1 MRRRWLSFFFRV
13 VIFFHFFSLK
23 LLARSLTLSFSLS
36 LPLSLSRSIPRQPHP
51 FQSGDRPYLVSGAD
65 DRTAKVWD
73 YQTKAC
79 VHTLEGHAHNVSAV
93 AFHPELPLIVTGSE
107 DGAARLWHAAT
118 YRLEASLSY
127 GLERLW
133 AVGAARGST
142 AVALGYD
149 DGVVLVSAGRDDPV
163 ASMDSGG
170 RAVWARQADVC
181 GAALRSLGAA
191 ELEAAEDGERLPLAA
206 KDLGSCDCYP
216 QQLAHSPNGRFV
228 AAAGDGEYSI
238 YTALAWRSKAY
249 GPGLD
254 LAWAEDSASFAVRE
268 SPALIRIHR
277 QFKDV
282 GALRPPEAAEGVH
295 GAGPLL
301 GVRCAESVLFYDW
314 ELVTSYGSNGADS
327 VVPVGPSA
335 RLDVAARDVRWSES
349 RRLVAVTTDSAFY
362 VLQFNADAAAAAAQ
376 RAADRA
382 GLEEEEY
389 EEEEDEP
396 EVFELLHE
404 VPDAALTCVWVGDAF
419 VYANGARKLCVCVGG
434 DVTTLAHWD
443 RPQLLLGAVTGA
455 AAAGGAAASSGP
467 ASSGRVYAI
476 DRAHG
481 ISGYSLQLPVIEYKS
496 MVLAGDMEGAA
507 AALSAVPAA
516 SRDDVARFLEKRGLR
531 DLAAEVAVDAEYRF
545 DLAISR
551 GDLAGARELLQTP
564 VAPGGAAGAAA
575 AAAEGGLAVGGN
587 ESRWRALGDAAL
599 AAGDLS
605 LAAACL
611 RAAGD
616 AGGLLL
622 LAASVGDV
630 ETLRELAEGGVI
642 GKREG
647 GAPSSVHGKANV
659 AFAAALLLGD
669 AAAAVDVL
677 AAAGRAPEAAL
688 FARSHAPSKVSAA
701 LAAWKRGLSKVNPR
715 AAEALADPGEYPNL
729 FPGWA
734 EALAAES
741 ESGGGGGAVRAARAA
756 APAAARAPS
765 ANGHA
770 AAAAARLHPAAAA
783 AAPSA
788 APAAVAPPPLPPPQP
803 APAVAAAPSPPPKP
817 AAAPPPPASA
827 AAPPPAPA
835 AAAPPRPPA
844 PAAAAPPP
852 PPAPSAAALKPE
864 SHDDAFAD
872 PAAAAAKD
880 DGELDLDEFGD
891 IEDEDGDEGEAAAA
905 PAPPLAPVAAAP
917 PAPEAAPPPPP
928 PPAAAVAPP
937 PPPAPAPAP
946 PAPKP
951 AAPAPVAAA
960 VAAPQPPPAP
970 APPAATED
978 EEEDEDDWGV

>member
-1 MRRRWLSFFFRV
+1 M
-13 VIFFHFFSLK
+13 
-23 LLARSLTLSFSLS
+23 
-36 LPLSLSRSIPRQPHP
+36 
-51 FQSGDRPYLVSGAD
+51 
-65 DRTAKVWD
+65 
-73 YQTKAC
+73 
-79 VHTLEGHAHNVSAV
+79 EGHAHNVSAV

-142 AVALGYD
+142 AIALGYD

-170 RAVWARQADVC
+170 KAVWARQADVC

-228 AAAGDGEYSI
+228 AATGDGEYSI

-254 LAWAEDSASFAVRE
+254 LAWADDSASFAVRE
-268 SPALIRIHR
+268 SPALIRVHR

-314 ELVTSYGSNGADS
+314 DLITSFGSNGDG

-362 VLQFNADAAAAAAQ
+362 ILQYDAEAATAAAQ

-382 GLEEEEY
+382 GM
-389 EEEEDEP
+389 EEEDYGEEDENEP

-443 RPQLLLGAVTGA
+443 RPQLLLGAVAGTAATSSTSSGANA
-455 AAAGGAAASSGP
+455 AAAAAPSSSP
-467 ASSGRVYAI
+467 GRVYAI

-481 ISGYSLQLPVIEYKS
+481 IAGYSLQLPVIEYKS
-496 MVLAGDMEGAA
+496 LVLAGDMGGAA
-507 AALSAVPAA
+507 AALPAVPLA

-545 DLAISR
+545 ELAVSR
-551 GDLAGARELLQTP
+551 GDLQGARELLQLP
-564 VAPGGAAGAAA
+564 VAAAGALK
-575 AAAEGGLAVGGN
+575 GGLAVGGSGGGGGN

-630 ETLRELAEGGVI
+630 ATLRELAEGGVL
-642 GKREG
+642 G
-647 GAPSSVHGKANV
+647 GNKKEESSSASHGKANV

-669 AAAAVDVL
+669 AGAAVDVL

-701 LAAWKRGLSKVNPR
+701 LAAWKRGLEKVNPR

-734 EALAAES
+734 EALAAEG
-741 ESGGGGGAVRAARAA
+741 EKSGGGGVRASPSPSART
-756 APAAARAPS
+756 PS

-770 AAAAARLHPAAAA
+770 AAAAAAAASPAPA
-783 AAPSA
+783 AAPSPP
-788 APAAVAPPPLPPPQP
+788 PAAVAPPPP
-803 APAVAAAPSPPPKP
+803 VV
-817 AAAPPPPASA
+817 APPPPPP
-827 AAPPPAPA
+827 PPPAPA
-835 AAAPPRPPA
+835 APKQPEVEEDDDDAFAEPA
-844 PAAAAPPP
+844 PAATAASPP
-852 PPAPSAAALKPE
+852 PPAKKE
-864 SHDDAFAD
+864 EDE
-872 PAAAAAKD
+872 
-880 DGELDLDEFGD
+880 GELDLDEFD
-891 IEDEDGDEGEAAAA
+891 DVEEEEEVEEEQAPPPPPPPPPAPKAA
-905 PAPPLAPVAAAP
+905 PPPPPPAPLAPP
-917 PAPEAAPPPPP
+917 PPPPPP
-928 PPAAAVAPP
+928 PPAAPKPAAAAPAPVAAAPP
-937 PPPAPAPAP
+937 PPPAPAPA
-946 PAPKP
+946 
-951 AAPAPVAAA
+951 A
-960 VAAPQPPPAP
+960 VA
-970 APPAATED
+970 TEE

>member
-1 MRRRWLSFFFRV
+1 M
-13 VIFFHFFSLK
+13 
-23 LLARSLTLSFSLS
+23 
-36 LPLSLSRSIPRQPHP
+36 
-51 FQSGDRPYLVSGAD
+51 
-65 DRTAKVWD
+65 
-73 YQTKAC
+73 
-79 VHTLEGHAHNVSAV
+79 

-142 AVALGYD
+142 AIALGYD

-170 RAVWARQADVC
+170 KLVWARQADVS

-206 KDLGSCDCYP
+206 KDMGSCDCYP
-216 QQLAHSPNGRFV
+216 QQLTHSPNGRFV
-228 AAAGDGEYSI
+228 AAAGDGEWSI

-254 LAWAEDSASFAVRE
+254 LAWADDSASFAVRE
-268 SPALIRIHR
+268 SQALIRLHR
-277 QFKDV
+277 QFKPV
-282 GALRPPEAAEGVH
+282 GVLRPPEAAEGVH

-314 ELVTSYGSNGADS
+314 ELITSYGTSADV
-327 VVPVGPSA
+327 VVPCGPSA
-335 RLDVAARDVRWSES
+335 RLDVAARDVAWSES

-362 VLQFNADAAAAAAQ
+362 ILRYDADAAAAAAQ

-382 GLEEEEY
+382 GTEEEY
-389 EEEEDEP
+389 EEEEEEDI

-404 VPDAALTCVWVGDAF
+404 IPDAALTCVWVGDAF
-419 VYANGARKLCVCVGG
+419 VYANGARRLCVCVGG
-434 DVTTLAHWD
+434 DVTTLAHLD
-443 RPQLLLGAVTGA
+443 RPQLLLGAVSQQQASASA
-455 AAAGGAAASSGP
+455 AAPSTST
-467 ASSGRVYAI
+467 SSGRVYAI

-481 ISGYSLQLPVIEYKS
+481 IAGYSLQLPVIEYKS
-496 MVLAGDMEGAA
+496 LVLAGDMEGAA
-507 AALSAVPAA
+507 AALPGVPAS
-516 SRDDVARFLEKRGLR
+516 SRDDVARFLEKRGLK

-545 DLAISR
+545 ELAVSR
-551 GDLAGARELLQTP
+551 GDLAGARELLQLP
-564 VAPGGAAGAAA
+564 VAAPVAAGEAGAAA
-575 AAAEGGLAVGGN
+575 AGAAVKGGLATSGGGGN

-642 GKREG
+642 GGGSGGKEG
-647 GAPSSVHGKANV
+647 ESSHGKANV

-688 FARSHAPSKVSAA
+688 FARSHAPSKVGAA
-701 LAAWKRGLSKVNPR
+701 LSAWKSGLAKVNPR

-734 EALAAES
+734 EALAAEGS
-741 ESGGGGGAVRAARAA
+741 SPPPRASSAKAAVA
-756 APAAARAPS
+756 AAARPPS

-770 AAAAARLHPAAAA
+770 AAAAVAAAA
-783 AAPSA
+783 VP
-788 APAAVAPPPLPPPQP
+788 PPAVASPPPPPPPQQQQP
-803 APAVAAAPSPPPKP
+803 KAPSPPPKP
-817 AAAPPPPASA
+817 AAAVAPPPP
-827 AAPPPAPA
+827 PV
-835 AAAPPRPPA
+835 
-844 PAAAAPPP
+844 AAAAPPP
-852 PPAPSAAALKPE
+852 
-864 SHDDAFAD
+864 
-872 PAAAAAKD
+872 
-880 DGELDLDEFGD
+880 
-891 IEDEDGDEGEAAAA
+891 
-905 PAPPLAPVAAAP
+905 
-917 PAPEAAPPPPP
+917 
-928 PPAAAVAPP
+928 PP
-937 PPPAPAPAP
+937 PPPAPAPAAAAPPAPEQPDFEDDDDAFAEPAAAAPAAATKDEGELDLDEFDDVEEEEEVEEEAAPAPVAPPPPPPPAPKAASPPPPPPAAVAPPPPPPPPPAVVASPPP

-960 VAAPQPPPAP
+960 VAPPPPPAP
-970 APPAATED
+970 PAPTAATED

>member
-1 MRRRWLSFFFRV
+1 M
-13 VIFFHFFSLK
+13 
-23 LLARSLTLSFSLS
+23 
-36 LPLSLSRSIPRQPHP
+36 
-51 FQSGDRPYLVSGAD
+51 
-65 DRTAKVWD
+65 
-73 YQTKAC
+73 
-79 VHTLEGHAHNVSAV
+79 HTLEGHAHNVSAV

-107 DGAARLWHAAT
+107 DGACRLWHAAT

-133 AVGAARGST
+133 AVGAARGS
-142 AVALGYD
+142 AAIALGYD

-163 ASMDSGG
+163 ASMDGGG

-181 GAALRSLGAA
+181 GAALRSLGRA
-191 ELEAAEDGERLPLAA
+191 ELAAAEDGERLPLAA

-228 AAAGDGEYSI
+228 AACGDGEWSI

-249 GPGLD
+249 GAGLD
-254 LAWAEDSASFAVRE
+254 LAWADDSASFAVRE
-268 SPALIRIHR
+268 SPALVRVHR
-277 QFKDV
+277 QFKAA

-314 ELVTSYGSNGADS
+314 ELVTSFGGGGGADS
-327 VVPVGPSA
+327 VIPVGPSA

-362 VLQFNADAAAAAAQ
+362 ILRFDAAAAAAAAQ
-376 RAADRA
+376 LAADRA
-382 GLEEEEY
+382 GLEEEDREDDG
-389 EEEEDEP
+389 EEDP

-443 RPQLLLGAVTGA
+443 RPQLLLGAVAGA
-455 AAAGGAAASSGP
+455 AAASGAAGAGATP
-467 ASSGRVYAI
+467 SSGRVYAI

-481 ISGYSLQLPVIEYKS
+481 IAGYSLQLPVIEYKS
-496 MVLAGDMEGAA
+496 LVLAGDMDGAA
-507 AALSAVPAA
+507 AALPGVPAA
-516 SRDDVARFLEKRGLR
+516 ARDDVARFLEKRGLR

-545 DLAISR
+545 ELAVSR
-551 GDLAGARELLQTP
+551 GDLAGARELLLLQG
-564 VAPGGAAGAAA
+564 APAAA
-575 AAAEGGLAVGGN
+575 AAGPRAAAAKGGLGAALGGT

-642 GKREG
+642 GG
-647 GAPSSVHGKANV
+647 GAASGEGKDPAAHGKANV

-669 AAAAVDVL
+669 AGAAVDVL

-688 FARSHAPSKVSAA
+688 FARSHAPSKVGAA
-701 LAAWKRGLSKVNPR
+701 LRAWKAGLARVNPR

-734 EALAAES
+734 EALAAEGR
-741 ESGGGGGAVRAARAA
+741 GGGGGAGAPSARAAAA
-756 APAAARAPS
+756 APAAAAPAAAPAARPPS

-770 AAAAARLHPAAAA
+770 AAAAPAAAA
-783 AAPSA
+783 AAAPAPSPPKPA
-788 APAAVAPPPLPPPQP
+788 TAVAPPPVAAAAPPPPPPASAAPPPPPAPEQPESEDDDDAFAEPAAAAPAAAAAPTKDEGELDMDEFDDVEDEEEEEVEDAAAAPAPVAPPPPAPKAASPPPPPPPAAVASPPPPPPPPAPAAVAPPP
-803 APAVAAAPSPPPKP
+803 
-817 AAAPPPPASA
+817 
-827 AAPPPAPA
+827 
-835 AAAPPRPPA
+835 
-844 PAAAAPPP
+844 
-852 PPAPSAAALKPE
+852 
-864 SHDDAFAD
+864 
-872 PAAAAAKD
+872 
-880 DGELDLDEFGD
+880 
-891 IEDEDGDEGEAAAA
+891 
-905 PAPPLAPVAAAP
+905 
-917 PAPEAAPPPPP
+917 PPPP
-928 PPAAAVAPP
+928 PPA
-937 PPPAPAPAP
+937 
-946 PAPKP
+946 APKP

-960 VAAPQPPPAP
+960 VAPPPPTAPPAP
-970 APPAATED
+970 ATED

>member
-1 MRRRWLSFFFRV
+1 MSLSFFFLE
-13 VIFFHFFSLK
+13 FFFLEFFSFF
-23 LLARSLTLSFSLS
+23 SFAQPLLS
-36 LPLSLSRSIPRQPHP
+36 LLLSSSPPP
-51 FQSGDRPYLVSGAD
+51 PPPPPTTTTWKKGDRPYLVSGAD

-142 AVALGYD
+142 AIALGYD

-170 RAVWARQADVC
+170 KAVWARQADVC

-206 KDLGSCDCYP
+206 KELGSCDCYP
-216 QQLAHSPNGRFV
+216 QQLTHSPNGRFV

-254 LAWAEDSASFAVRE
+254 LAWADDSASFAVRE
-268 SPALIRIHR
+268 SPALIRVHR
-277 QFKDV
+277 QFRDA

-314 ELVTSYGSNGADS
+314 ELVTSFGGNGGAEG

-362 VLQFNADAAAAAAQ
+362 ILRYDAEAAAAAAQ

-389 EEEEDEP
+389 EEDENEP

-419 VYANGARKLCVCVGG
+419 VFANGARKLCVCVGG

-443 RPQLLLGAVTGA
+443 RPQLLLGAVAGA
-455 AAAGGAAASSGP
+455 TAAGGGGGGATSS
-467 ASSGRVYAI
+467 SSGRVYAI

-481 ISGYSLQLPVIEYKS
+481 IAGYSLQLPVIEYKS
-496 MVLAGDMEGAA
+496 LVLAGDMEGAA
-507 AALSAVPAA
+507 AALPAVPQA
-516 SRDDVARFLEKRGLR
+516 SRDDVARFLEKRGMR
-531 DLAAEVAVDAEYRF
+531 DLAAEVAIDAEYRF
-545 DLAISR
+545 ELAVSR
-551 GDLAGARELLQTP
+551 GDLAGARELLQLP
-564 VAPGGAAGAAA
+564 AVPASSAGGAK
-575 AAAEGGLAVGGN
+575 GGLALAGSGSGGN

-642 GKREG
+642 GSKKAGG
-647 GAPSSVHGKANV
+647 GAAASSHGKANV

-669 AAAAVDVL
+669 AATAVDVL

-688 FARSHAPSKVSAA
+688 FARSHAPSKVGPA
-701 LAAWKRGLSKVNPR
+701 LRAWKQGLSKVNPR

-734 EALAAES
+734 EALAAE
-741 ESGGGGGAVRAARAA
+741 EEAEEARRQGGGARASASAA
-756 APAAARAPS
+756 AAAKRPPS

-770 AAAAARLHPAAAA
+770 AASAA
-783 AAPSA
+783 AAPA
-788 APAAVAPPPLPPPQP
+788 AVAAAAVAPPPPPPPAPPAPVAAAPSPPKPAAVAPPP
-803 APAVAAAPSPPPKP
+803 VAA
-817 AAAPPPPASA
+817 
-827 AAPPPAPA
+827 
-835 AAAPPRPPA
+835 
-844 PAAAAPPP
+844 
-852 PPAPSAAALKPE
+852 
-864 SHDDAFAD
+864 
-872 PAAAAAKD
+872 
-880 DGELDLDEFGD
+880 
-891 IEDEDGDEGEAAAA
+891 
-905 PAPPLAPVAAAP
+905 
-917 PAPEAAPPPPP
+917 AAPPPPP
-928 PPAAAVAPP
+928 PPAPVAPPAPAAPLAPKPESEDEDAFAEPAAAAPAATAKDEGELDLDEFDDVEEEEEQEEEAVAPSPPPAPKAASPP
-937 PPPAPAPAP
+937 PPPPLAAAPAAPSPP

-951 AAPAPVAAA
+951 AAAPAPVAAA
-960 VAAPQPPPAP
+960 APPPPPPPPAL
-970 APPAATED
+970 PAATVAT